1 MTLLLNDKQYNELC
15 EAAEGRNLG
24 AVFSYSEPEEPP
36 PLNFSFEERK
46 KVFLWV
52 LTRLL
57 KEGRIKL
64 VKHGKFLEGSVEEQ
78 VERFRQAFPK
88 TEEEMEDGIWFFDE
102 SCPGGAVW
110 GLEDGSLE
118 WT

>member
-1 MTLLLNDKQYNELC
+1 MLSEDEFAELT
-15 EAAEGRNLG
+15 EALEGRNLQ
-24 AVFSYSEPEEPP
+24 ANWWATESFASDFSIRRK
-36 PLNFSFEERK
+36 FFFWIFEH
-46 KVFLWV
+46 
-52 LTRLL
+52 LL

-64 VKHGKFLEGSVEEQ
+64 AKHGKFLEGSVEEQ